1 VNFRLPREATPAG
14 RIDQSDCPR
23 LRPIS
28 LIKTAQSDKFP
39 NPNPVNPV
47 ILSKN
52 SSFTGGR
59 QPAK

>member
-1 VNFRLPREATPAG
+1 MNFRLPREATPAG
-14 RIDQSDCPR
+14 RID
-23 LRPIS
+23 
-28 LIKTAQSDKFP
+28 QSDKFP